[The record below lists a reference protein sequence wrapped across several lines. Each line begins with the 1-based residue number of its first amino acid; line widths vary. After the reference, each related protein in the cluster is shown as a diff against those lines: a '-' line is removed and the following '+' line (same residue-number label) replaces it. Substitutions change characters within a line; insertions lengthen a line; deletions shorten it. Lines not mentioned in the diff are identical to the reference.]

1 MDHSASIQYVLA
13 AIQQIVPFNIP
24 LAQLSLTRL
33 RGSSHSAD
41 ELVDG
46 IIKMKELEGLTCV
59 RNHCLTIPHIYK
71 FCEYLP
77 NLRALS
83 LDINAETTLTLEDIT
98 KWIRAADKLETLSI
112 DYLGSSTMRELI
124 VDRATYKEWREIVE
138 NRRDKT
144 HLFLSLEPSFS
155 FEAKLTPADAS

>member
-1 MDHSASIQYVLA
+1 M
-13 AIQQIVPFNIP
+13 
-24 LAQLSLTRL
+24 
-33 RGSSHSAD
+33 
-41 ELVDG
+41 
-46 IIKMKELEGLTCV
+46 
-59 RNHCLTIPHIYK
+59 
-71 FCEYLP
+71 P

-98 KWIRAADKLETLSI
+98 KWIRAADKLEILSI

-124 VDRATYKEWREIVE
+124 VDRDTYKEWREIVE